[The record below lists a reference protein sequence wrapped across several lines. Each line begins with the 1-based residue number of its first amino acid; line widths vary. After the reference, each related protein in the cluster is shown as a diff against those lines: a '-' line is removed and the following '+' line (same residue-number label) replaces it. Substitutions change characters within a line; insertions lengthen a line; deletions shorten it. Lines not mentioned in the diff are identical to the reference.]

1 MATAINPIN
10 GIWLKTHFFVKDGFL
25 HAVSYMT
32 VAGQPKVFE
41 VSVDLARVD
50 KLFSAYH
57 KALHA
62 RVAGRA
68 IAGDYAAIIGCDCV
82 GEDCDCIDVEGEC
95 IGEDCFDED
104 EVGARKKRRRRRRK
118 IRARG
123 VAKLAKKIATSKV
136 LKKVRKVAD
145 KVIKRTL
152 AVAAVVYPPVGATA
166 LVAYT
171 AASAALKAI
180 EKGANTSNAAGK
192 LAVHGKKIQNRTT
205 SKLLAKATKKG
216 LFKKFG
222 KGKVVK
228 AIKKIADKTV
238 LKKLTKKASP
248 QLLNQASRAIELG
261 KKNRNAIVK
270 TIAKAKAGDLPAVKK
285 RQIYRLVAAHQERC
299 RKLGVDP
306 SGDTGLKVA
315 VKDGKVKVSGCI
327 GCQANSM
334 L

>member
-10 GIWLKTHFFVKDGFL
+10 GIWLKTHFYVKDGFL
-25 HAVSYMT
+25 HAISYMT

-41 VSVDLARVD
+41 VSVNLAQVD

-57 KALHA
+57 QALHA

-68 IAGDYAAIIGCDCV
+68 IAGEYNAIIGCGCV
-82 GEDCDCIDVEGEC
+82 GADCDCIDVEGEC
-95 IGEDCFDED
+95 VGEDCFDQD
-104 EVGARKKRRRRRRK
+104 EVGARRKRRHRRK

-123 VAKLAKKIATSKV
+123 IAKLAKKIATSKV
-136 LKKVRKVAD
+136 LKKVRKIAD
-145 KVIKRTL
+145 KVIKGTL

-205 SKLLAKATKKG
+205 SKLLANATKKG

-228 AIKKIADKTV
+228 AIKRVADKTV

-248 QLLNQASRAIELG
+248 QLLKQASNVIALG

-299 RKLGVDP
+299 RRLGVDP
-306 SGDTGLKVA
+306 SGDSGLVVA